1 MSDQGGTW
9 WRGVGAVVG
18 AMVAALLATLAVGS
32 SAWGQGGPIMYP
44 EGERA
49 AVATFAAADPEMKA
63 IVWSVEDDDNGEV
76 DFEIG
81 KRGADIQTA
90 AGLRGR

>member
-1 MSDQGGTW
+1 MSDQGWT

-49 AVATFAAADPEMKA
+49 
-63 IVWSVEDDDNGEV
+63 
-76 DFEIG
+76 
-81 KRGADIQTA
+81 
-90 AGLRGR
+90 GRSHVRRCRPGDEGHRVVGGG